1 MPASD
6 SLPHDDTAPPAG
18 DAAPTPAADRRGGGS
33 RSDRRAT
40 VDRRSKRV
48 SVPVERRA
56 GGDRRA
62 QVDRR
67 DPSQRA
73 GNYDLDDETLEFI
86 TAVNR
91 FKTDTGRSFP
101 TWSEVLE
108 IVRALG
114 YVKGPTPGD

>member
-1 MPASD
+1 MHASD
-6 SLPHDDTAPPAG
+6 SPPHDDSAPPVG
-18 DAAPTPAADRRGGGS
+18 TGVPTPSVDRRD

-40 VDRRSKRV
+40 EDRRKRQIT
-48 SVPVERRA
+48 VPVDRRA
-56 GGDRRA
+56 GGDRRT

-67 DPSQRA
+67 DPAKRA

-86 TAVNR
+86 AAVNR

-108 IVRALG
+108 IVRELG
-114 YVKGPTPGD
+114 YVKEPSPRA

>member
-1 MPASD
+1 MHASD
-6 SLPHDDTAPPAG
+6 SAPTDDSGSAPPNGAG
-18 DAAPTPAADRRGGGS
+18 APTPPVDRRD

-40 VDRRSKRV
+40 EDRRKRAV
-48 SVPVERRA
+48 PVPVERRV

-67 DPSQRA
+67 DPAKRA

-86 TAVNR
+86 AAVNR
-91 FKTDTGRSFP
+91 FKTETGRSFP

-108 IVRALG
+108 IVRSLG
-114 YVKGPTPGD
+114 YVKNS